1 MANRPRRPRGRP
13 KGTGKDDSAAL
24 NRIADLLVG
33 NPSLKPTTAIRRI
46 GVHNESDTRR
56 LQVKWKASGAALL
69 AAARVRKDE
78 AKEARPPAAPPSDMF
93 AAISAIAAR
102 TEEIRRAL
110 EGPAAEFLRQQKM
123 IEDTLGPV
131 HELMQQFEA
140 QQRMIRQALGPAE
153 ELRRIQQSLNPWWLR
168 RR

>member
-1 MANRPRRPRGRP
+1 MVNRPRQPRGRP

-24 NRIADLLVG
+24 KRIADLLVAD
-33 NPSLKPTTAIRRI
+33 PSLKPTTAIRRI

-56 LQVKWKASGAALL
+56 LQVKWKADGAVLL
-69 AAARVRKDE
+69 AAARARKNE
-78 AKEARPPAAPPSDMF
+78 AEEARPPAAPGDLF
-93 AAISAIAAR
+93 AAMLAIAAQ

-123 IEDTLGPV
+123 IEESLGPV
-131 HELMQQFEA
+131 HKLMQQFEA

-153 ELRRIQQSLNPWWLR
+153 ELRRVQESLNPWWLR